1 MTVSELPTTDLDAD
15 QSLGGQ
21 VRRGTLWLGATSVMM
36 RLSNV
41 AIMAVVAR
49 LITPDEFG
57 VFTLAMVAHAA
68 IASFAE
74 LGIASAIARRDLD
87 VRSIAPSA
95 VTISVGVSAVLGG
108 LMAVFAMPI
117 ATVLGS
123 ASAAPAL
130 RILSISI
137 ALTGVF
143 VVPAAQLQRDFRQR
157 DLFLSNLVGTIV
169 GAALLIGLAMAGDG
183 VLAFAWSRVG
193 GQLVTGTMIV
203 HALTSRHRPGW
214 NRASVSLLLRF
225 GLPLAAANLLS
236 QAVANVDYVFV
247 GRTLSL
253 RDVGLYTL
261 AFNISSW
268 ATSVIGSVISGVAL
282 PGFSA
287 VRERQ
292 GDVRR
297 ALFTATRAV
306 ALVAFPIAAVTSGLA
321 SPLITTVYGGRW
333 ADAAPVVVILSV
345 YGAAGAVGQL
355 VANILIVWGRTV
367 VLFTVQVVVL
377 VVLVPAL
384 AVGITRMGLVGAGL
398 AHVATV
404 LLVTLPV
411 YLYSL
416 RKALGGGLGS
426 MARGAWGPLVA
437 ALACGATAH
446 LVALSLSG
454 SPAWVQLVAGGTAA
468 GVVYLLLTARQL
480 GVLLPPAARARL
492 DRAIGR
498 RGAGQARDDVGS
510 Q

>member
-1 MTVSELPTTDLDAD
+1 MSVSEVGTADVGTD
-15 QSLGGQ
+15 QSLGGK
-21 VRRGTLWLGATSVMM
+21 VRRGTLWLGANSVMM

-68 IASFAE
+68 ISSFAE

-108 LMAVFAMPI
+108 LMAIFALPI
-117 ATVLGS
+117 ATLLGS

-143 VVPAAQLQRDFRQR
+143 VVPAAQLQREFRQR
-157 DLFLSNLVGTIV
+157 ALFLSNLVGTLL
-169 GAALLIGLAMAGDG
+169 GAGLLIGLALSGDG

-193 GQLVTGTMIV
+193 GQLVTGTMIML
-203 HALTSRHRPGW
+203 ALTSRHGPGW

-236 QAVANVDYVFV
+236 QAIANVDYVFV
-247 GRTLSL
+247 GRALSL

-261 AFNISSW
+261 AFNVSSW
-268 ATSVIGSVISGVAL
+268 ATSVIGSVLSGIVL

-287 VRERQ
+287 VREQ
-292 GDVRR
+292 HGDVRR

-345 YGAAGAVGQL
+345 YGAAGAIGQL

-367 VLFTVQVVVL
+367 VLFVVQVVVL
-377 VVLVPAL
+377 VALVPAL
-384 AVGITRMGLVGAGL
+384 AFGISRMGLVGAGL
-398 AHVATV
+398 AHIATV
-404 LLVTLPV
+404 VLVTLPV
-411 YLYSL
+411 YLYSTH
-416 RKALGGGLGS
+416 KALGGGLGS
-426 MARGAWGPLVA
+426 MARGAGAPLAA
-437 ALACGATAH
+437 ALAAGGTAH
-446 LVALSLSG
+446 LVALSVDG
-454 SPAWVQLVAGGTAA
+454 SPAWIQLLAGGVAA
-468 GVVYLLLTARQL
+468 GVVYVLATARLL
-480 GVLLPPAARARL
+480 GVLLPPGPRARL
-492 DRAIGR
+492 DRVLGR
-498 RGAGQARDDVGS
+498 RVAAFVPGDGER
-510 Q
+510 